1 LVDLPTPLETA
12 NRLEGLLQEAAV
24 SPLYKDPICASGG
37 QEVRV
42 RSIGDRAPDSVAST
56 AASPVGALIVP
67 DGGYRIDNPQ
77 LILVA
82 GIMRIFA

>member
-1 LVDLPTPLETA
+1 MNSSNCV
-12 NRLEGLLQEAAV
+12 R
-24 SPLYKDPICASGG
+24 GG
-37 QEVRV
+37 
-42 RSIGDRAPDSVAST
+42 IDSVAST

-82 GIMRIFA
+82 AIMRIFA